1 MNTLSLFIDFVKS
14 HDRIGNKA
22 KLTGL
27 SVQNFG
33 LIKDRSVYYCN
44 SFAVRFSQSSSS
56 SFSNTVLSLSNLQKY
71 DNIPFLVCLV
81 TDNENKLFLANTTLL
96 TKISHSSQ
104 TLTLYNIKGSFN
116 GSDIVKEFEG
126 ITNNR
131 NNIQKL
137 YAIHAEI
144 GFEGNLLRLVE
155 ATTNISPT
163 GKRFEI
169 GVTEIKN
176 IDKSIQRAIEFC
188 SLQEFHTL
196 KYELDNKVKQY
207 ENEILIASHIE
218 NVNIR
223 GRIIEYF
230 IAGDDENLKAQLVSD
245 ITEEY
250 NKLPAF
256 KTENTLGDYVRV
268 FDNHHTETDIKTKVI
283 LLNSNPKAFNIDKF
297 LEFHNRSNTVFLFY
311 FIGIDA
317 EKIFNNI
324 LISVFQKDL
333 LKSTILLRHWAG
345 RNSRGVTQFEGTTIR
360 KLLETPSTII
370 DKKMAREFIQKLYDL

>member
-1 MNTLSLFIDFVKS
+1 MKTLNLFIDFIKS
-14 HDRIGNKA
+14 HDGIGNKA
-22 KLTGL
+22 KLTDL
-27 SVQNFG
+27 AVNQFN
-33 LIKDRSVYYCN
+33 LTKDRSAYYCN
-44 SFAVRFSQSSSS
+44 SFAVRFSQSSSGG
-56 SFSNTVLSLSNLQKY
+56 FSNTVLSLSKLQKY

-81 TDNENKLFLANTTLL
+81 TETENKLFIANTTFL
-96 TKISHSSQ
+96 TKVSHSSQ

-116 GSDIVKEFEG
+116 GSDIIKEFEG
-126 ITNNR
+126 VINNR
-131 NNIQKL
+131 DNINKL
-137 YAIHAEI
+137 YAIHSEI
-144 GFEGNLLRLVE
+144 GFEGNLPRLVE

-169 GVTEIKN
+169 GETEKEN
-176 IDKSIQRAIEFC
+176 IERSVQRAIEFC
-188 SLQEFHTL
+188 SIPEFTIL
-196 KYELDNKVKQY
+196 KNELDNKVKQY

-218 NVNIR
+218 NANIR

-268 FDNHHTETDIKTKVI
+268 FDNHHTETDVKTKVV
-283 LLNSNPKAFNIDKF
+283 LLNSNPKAYNIDKF

-345 RNSRGVTQFEGTTIR
+345 RNSRGVTQFEGSTIQ
-360 KLLETPSTII
+360 KLLETPSTVI
-370 DKKMAREFIQKLYDL
+370 DEKIAKEFIQKLYDL